1 MGTSLTRLPPIR
13 ISPSVGSRR
22 PAIMRRLVVLP
33 QPDGPRSVTNAPSG
47 ISSDERCTAVNVPK
61 RLTMLFKVTEL
72 IHGLQRRIMGATSP
86 DAQGGGTG
94 LDRQAQ

>member
-13 ISPSVGSRR
+13 ISPSVGSSR
-22 PAIMRRLVVLP
+22 PAIMRRLVVFP

-47 ISSDERCTAVNVPK
+47 ISSDERCTAVKVPN

-72 IHGLQRRIMGATSP
+72 IHGLRWRKIGATGP
-86 DAQGGGTG
+86 GAQGCGTG
-94 LDRQAQ
+94 LDRLAQ